1 MIYERKAKDVSVEKK
16 KEVLT
21 ALWDAT
27 SGLGEVT
34 CTLFNVVDVFVH
46 LKYFYIQLYCY
57 TSIINLNYT
66 VSCTLLFLP
75 LLLI

>member
-1 MIYERKAKDVSVEKK
+1 MIHIKSQMIYERIAKDVSVEKK

-34 CTLFNVVDVFVH
+34 CKL
-46 LKYFYIQLYCY
+46 
-57 TSIINLNYT
+57 
-66 VSCTLLFLP
+66 LLFFYELSV
-75 LLLI
+75 LLTCYQ

>member
-1 MIYERKAKDVSVEKK
+1 MFLHFVVLHIYFQMIYERKVKDVSAEKK

-34 CTLFNVVDVFVH
+34 
-46 LKYFYIQLYCY
+46 FYCFYELSVLLTCY
-57 TSIINLNYT
+57 Q
-66 VSCTLLFLP
+66 
-75 LLLI
+75 

>member
-1 MIYERKAKDVSVEKK
+1 MLLQFVVIHIKPQMIYERKAKDVSVEKK

-34 CTLFNVVDVFVH
+34 CTLF
-46 LKYFYIQLYCY
+46 YC
-57 TSIINLNYT
+57 
-66 VSCTLLFLP
+66 C
-75 LLLI
+75 

>member
-1 MIYERKAKDVSVEKK
+1 MLPQFVLFHIKSQMIYERKAKDVSVEKK

-34 CTLFNVVDVFVH
+34 CTLFTVDVLTVG
-46 LKYFYIQLYCY
+46 LV
-57 TSIINLNYT
+57 NLL
-66 VSCTLLFLP
+66 SMTL
-75 LLLI
+75 

>member
-1 MIYERKAKDVSVEKK
+1 MLLQFVVIHIKPQMIYERKAKDVSVEKK

-34 CTLFNVVDVFVH
+34 CTLFTVVDVLTVG
-46 LKYFYIQLYCY
+46 LV
-57 TSIINLNYT
+57 NLL
-66 VSCTLLFLP
+66 SMTL
-75 LLLI
+75 